1 MRLVECVPNYSDGRR
16 PAVIGAIRDAI
27 AATPGAYV
35 LDTHVD
41 PWHNR
46 SVVTFVA
53 APEAAADAAFA
64 GAARAAELIDL
75 TAHAGVH
82 PRLGAADVTPF
93 VPLPDRGTAMPD
105 CVALAH
111 ALGERVG
118 RELGVP
124 VYLYEHAAAR
134 PDRANLA
141 DVRRG
146 GFELLRA
153 LGGRDPA
160 RLPDYGPPAPHPTA
174 GAAAVGAR
182 AFLVAYNVYLGPA
195 ANLAVARAV
204 ARAVRG
210 ASPGGLPGVK
220 ALALEVDGQAQVS
233 MNLVDVD
240 RTGVVATYERVE
252 AEARARGATPTWSE
266 LVGLTPERAL
276 DAAGADRVRLRDFGP
291 HRVLEQRVREAT
303 GA

>member
-1 MRLVECVPNYSDGRR
+1 VRLVECVPNYSDGRR

-53 APEAAADAAFA
+53 APEAVADAAFA
-64 GAARAAELIDL
+64 GAAKAAELIDL

-146 GFELLRA
+146 GSR
-153 LGGRDPA
+153 GR
-160 RLPDYGPPAPHPTA
+160 
-174 GAAAVGAR
+174 AVGAGSIQR
-182 AFLVAYNVYLGPA
+182 GVEPRHGRDDRGDETDQARRQQDAGQQDQRDVHRPA
-195 ANLAVARAV
+195 PTRIL
-204 ARAVRG
+204 
-210 ASPGGLPGVK
+210 
-220 ALALEVDGQAQVS
+220 
-233 MNLVDVD
+233 
-240 RTGVVATYERVE
+240 
-252 AEARARGATPTWSE
+252 ARGACCALRRITVKDPT
-266 LVGLTPERAL
+266 
-276 DAAGADRVRLRDFGP
+276 
-291 HRVLEQRVREAT
+291 
-303 GA
+303 